1 MKFVMLCCCLV
12 VFAVSETAV
21 ATKNNT
27 VYYFCTSRAMS
38 QKEVKEKQYV
48 FYTSIHTIPCDA
60 QKIKA
65 LTKAWADKINSDCK
79 NKTGCTSD
87 LNVYN
92 TAAEAEKQLN
102 GFIQMYNDP
111 NKCFL
116 AKEDF

>member
-1 MKFVMLCCCLV
+1 MKFFMLCCCLV

-27 VYYFCTSRAMS
+27 VYYFCTSRAMN
-38 QKEVKEKQYV
+38 QKQVKEKQYV
-48 FYTSIHTIPCDA
+48 FYTSIHTIPYDA
-60 QKIKA
+60 QKIKE

-87 LNVYN
+87 LNVYK
-92 TAAEAEKQLN
+92 TAAEAEKQLK

-111 NKCFL
+111 NNCFL